1 MKTIKVILLAVLFAF
16 IAPSV
21 MMAKYEPA
29 TTVAELVKQDK
40 TAGTTFYKGKTY
52 TVYVGVRGGKYIVV
66 QITRGENKGKYRKQY
81 LPKN

>member
-1 MKTIKVILLAVLFAF
+1 MRTIKVILFAFMLAF
-16 IAPSV
+16 IAPV
-21 MMAKYEPA
+21 AMMAKYEPA

-40 TAGTTFYKGKTY
+40 TAGTTVYKGKTY

-66 QITRGENKGKYRKQY
+66 QITRGANKGKYRKQY